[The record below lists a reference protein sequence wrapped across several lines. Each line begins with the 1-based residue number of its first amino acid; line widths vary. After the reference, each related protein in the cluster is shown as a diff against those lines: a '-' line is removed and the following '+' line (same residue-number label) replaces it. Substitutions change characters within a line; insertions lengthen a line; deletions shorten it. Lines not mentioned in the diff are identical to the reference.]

1 MHIRVFL
8 LCTTSVLTRLT
19 NSLKIGSKDF
29 MDNSI
34 GLKTFQ
40 SREINGIML
49 CFIKF
54 DRNVEID
61 DHMILE

>member
-1 MHIRVFL
+1 
-8 LCTTSVLTRLT
+8 
-19 NSLKIGSKDF
+19 

-61 DHMILE
+61 DHMILEWLARRLL